1 MNRLE
6 NLNKKFEKEIKDALE
21 NRVAYPKT
29 LKEGLQKL
37 MVTNHKNDE
46 RGFSPQEIYEE
57 TGMNPD
63 LLYRWRYQALDPNG
77 EKYNKAASK
86 KVTKKEV
93 SKNPSKKKSKSKADE
108 KIDWKFKN
116 QEFKD
121 AIAEKIC
128 RSHINSQLND
138 ILKHKLIDM
147 KSWEIDDIKKT
158 IKTASLLI
166 EEIQDFSN
174 GEVDFDDFLRKE
186 IGVKY
191 DL

>member
-108 KIDWKFKN
+108 KISWEFEH